1 MKFYSALLVFL
12 SLPSIYAAEPARAE
26 APSAGLTLAAVLTDR
41 DGFAGAHD
49 IEIRDGIAYL
59 AGKGGSI
66 AIVDVRQP
74 ATPRLLW
81 SVRDS
86 VAFEDSETIL
96 PLEGNRLLVG
106 TRDVLLF
113 DVSQPPFPRLVT
125 RLHQRPVIDTINGFA
140 RLSHTVYGA
149 NKFGHVFAVDVSV
162 PDQLKFLGS
171 RNAQELDGL
180 VSPHDVAVCGE
191 FLVVVSPQG
200 FGRDRDRPGVAAI
213 YRIADRAM
221 GFEATGYRVATGRML
236 PPDQWTLVSKIEH
249 LRLAGANRV
258 MTRGKFAYIGSAL
271 THEADRSGG
280 RSGNV
285 AILDLTD
292 PAKPQLRGSVPFPD
306 HRGPN
311 GLEVAG
317 SLIFAAGGKTVQ
329 VVDVAD
335 PAHPREVAVF
345 SSSDVMPG
353 GADDGH
359 DLVYYAGHL
368 FVTAQTS
375 HALVVL
381 KLSEE
386 LQACTRQ
393 P

>member
-1 MKFYSALLVFL
+1 MKLKSALLHVILFPAL
-12 SLPSIYAAEPARAE
+12 LAAEPPRAD
-26 APSAGLTLAAVLTDR
+26 APPPGLTLAAVLSDR

-49 IEIRDGIAYL
+49 IEIREGIAFV

-74 ATPRLLW
+74 GAPKLLW
-81 SVRDS
+81 SARDS
-86 VAFEDSETIL
+86 VGYEDSETVL

-113 DVSQPPFPRLVT
+113 DVSLPDRPRLIT
-125 RLHQRPVIDTINGFA
+125 RLHRRPEIDTINGFA

-149 NKFGHVFAVDVSV
+149 NKFGHVFALDVSV

-180 VSPHDVAVCGE
+180 GSPHDVAVLGD

-200 FGRDRDRPGVAAI
+200 FGRDRKQPGAVAI
-213 YRIADRAM
+213 YRIANQAT
-221 GFEATGYRVATGRML
+221 GFEATGYRVASGRML
-236 PPDQWTLVSKIEH
+236 TPDQWTLVGKIEH

-258 MTRGKFAYIGSAL
+258 VTRGKFAFIGSSL
-271 THEADRSGG
+271 TDTADRSEG
-280 RSGNV
+280 RSGTV
-285 AILDLTD
+285 AVIDLTD
-292 PAKPQLRGSVPFPD
+292 PAKPQLRGLVKFPD

-317 SLIFAAGGKTVQ
+317 SLVFAAGGKSVQ

-335 PAHPREVAVF
+335 PANPREVATF
-345 SSSDVMPG
+345 SSADVFPG
-353 GADDGH
+353 GTDDGH
-359 DLVYYAGHL
+359 DLVYHAGHL
-368 FVTAQTS
+368 FITGQRT

-381 KLSEE
+381 KLSDE
-386 LQACTRQ
+386 LQARTR
-393 P
+393 